1 MVKHDDLIEHLLAT
15 EQVIL
20 RREHAGLDD
29 ALTRACA
36 RGRLRRVLPGVFAD
50 PGRAEDPV
58 IKMAAVT
65 RWDPDAVIRGRGAAA
80 VTYWPDIATGSTV
93 QVASPFRHRAQ
104 QGFEFTRWRVPPEL
118 VQLSGPIPVTTPSLT
133 AIELATLDDSD
144 PIDVAL
150 RSKQANLESLTT
162 ALRLTSHRRGNAH
175 RWQVML
181 DSRAEPWSRAERL
194 AHRLYRQ
201 DGITGWATNAKL
213 VLPSAGTYYLDIAF
227 QRERVA
233 GEVDGWE
240 HHSKPDVFETDRLRQ
255 NALVLDGWL
264 VLRFTWTML
273 TTDPDYV
280 LRATREALVLRRRGW
295 PGPADPVGRRSR
307 PEVRRTGPD

>member
-1 MVKHDDLIEHLLAT
+1 M
-15 EQVIL
+15 
-20 RREHAGLDD
+20 
-29 ALTRACA
+29 
-36 RGRLRRVLPGVFAD
+36 LPGVFAD

-65 RWDPDAVIRGRGAAA
+65 RWDPDAVIRGRAAA
-80 VTYWPDIATGSTV
+80 ALTYWPDIAAGSTV
-93 QVASPFRHRAQ
+93 QVASPFRHRRAA
-104 QGFEFTRWRVPPEL
+104 GVRVHAVAVPPEL

-213 VLPSAGTYYLDIAF
+213 VLPAPAPTTSTSPSSVSASPARST
-227 QRERVA
+227 A
-233 GEVDGWE
+233 G
-240 HHSKPDVFETDRLRQ
+240 STTRS
-255 NALVLDGWL
+255 
-264 VLRFTWTML
+264 L
-273 TTDPDYV
+273 TC
-280 LRATREALVLRRRGW
+280 
-295 PGPADPVGRRSR
+295 SR
-307 PEVRRTGPD
+307 PTGCGRTLWCSTGGWCCVSPGGCSPPTPTTS